1 MPAPSTASNTPKN
14 ARKPAIAGMKGFSVS
29 NIVSILLD
37 FDVHDP
43 ANHQEPAEDHDAATA
58 QQGPAAP
65 RGLLEDAQ
73 HIRWVED
80 AEGYGEHNGHQPDN
94 LTGIRLLRH
103 YHPNPS

>member
-1 MPAPSTASNTPKN
+1 MPAPNTASNTPKN

-43 ANHQEPAEDHDAATA
+43 ASHQEPAEDHDAATS
-58 QQGPAAP
+58 QQGPATP

-80 AEGYGEHNGHQPDN
+80 AEEYGEHNGPQRDN
-94 LTGIRLLRH
+94 VTGIGLL
-103 YHPNPS
+103 PGENPYLR